1 MQIEPQDYRRS
12 PTFPL
17 SFAGMNADTLSI
29 IGSVLGTGLAL
40 AVLMMRITARL
51 DADRRATDAKA
62 DADRRAA
69 DTKADADR
77 RAADARADADRRA
90 HQASMDAFRIEMREI
105 AERQARVEGPHPDP
119 RAPAD

>member
-1 MQIEPQDYRRS
+1 MQIQPQDYRRS

-29 IGSVLGTGLAL
+29 IGTVIGTVVGTGLAL

-51 DADRRATDAKA
+51 DADRRATDA
-62 DADRRAA
+62 R
-69 DTKADADR
+69 ADADR
-77 RAADARADADRRA
+77 RAADARADSDRRA

-105 AERQARVEGPHPDP
+105 AERQARVEGPLDG
-119 RAPAD
+119 RAGVAN